1 MKTTYSF
8 DDREDP
14 RLIIVVSVRANT
26 NIDPTWMTVRLVRCS
41 KFEYTEVIQSRI
53 RVISNFRR
61 VKCQVK
67 GQWVGGRGL
76 YQGCQGGDWVWIV
89 GRFRSLFKRDND
101 HEKAYLSGGASG
113 T

>member
-1 MKTTYSF
+1 MSQASTEVKNAREEEGRRGRELSHLTREGNSVPKKVKTTYFF

-41 KFEYTEVIQSRI
+41 KFEYTEGIQSRI

-76 YQGCQGGDWVWIV
+76 
-89 GRFRSLFKRDND
+89 
-101 HEKAYLSGGASG
+101 
-113 T
+113 